1 MSMFKDFDSIQVGE
15 TQTLTKHITEADVRK
30 FVEMTG
36 DDNPLHVD
44 RAYAE
49 TTAFKDIVV
58 HGMLG
63 ASFISTVIG
72 TKLPGTGALWVSQN
86 MEFLLPVRLGDVLTI
101 SATVLKKHERERLL
115 ELDTKIVN
123 QNQQLILTGVGK
135 VKVLVAAEPEAKPAA
150 DARPRVAIVTGGAGG
165 IGKAICQRL
174 AADGFSVV
182 VNYRGQADRAAQI
195 VAEINAAADAAKAAG
210 GGGVGGVHALGRALA
225 VQADIATEAGAQAL
239 YQAAV
244 KAFGAVSVLVNNA
257 SPRINPKP
265 FSATAWDDV
274 QQQMDVQVKG
284 AFLMTSAVVPEM
296 AARKWGRIVNITSQV
311 LDGPPSVTWTGYA
324 MAKGALQVFS
334 NYMAAELGP
343 QGITVNCVSPG
354 MCETTLIGDIP
365 EKAQLMIARQTPLRR
380 LAKPSDV
387 AAAVAYLVSEDA
399 GFVTGDTIAVNG
411 GMAMR

>member
-1 MSMFKDFDSIQVGE
+1 MFKDFAAIQVGE

-49 TTAFKDIVV
+49 TTSFKDIVV

-86 MEFLLPVRLGDVLTI
+86 LEFLLPVRLGDVLTI

-135 VKVLVAAEPEAKPAA
+135 VKMLVAAEPEAKPAA
-150 DARPRVAIVTGGAGG
+150 DAYPRVAIVTGGAGG

-174 AADGFSVV
+174 ATDGFDVV
-182 VNYRGQADRAAQI
+182 VNYRGQADRAAQM
-195 VAEINAAADAAKAAG
+195 VAEINAAASAATSGSAG
-210 GGGVGGVHALGRALA
+210 AGKGYGRALA
-225 VQADIATEAGAQAL
+225 VQADISTEAGAQAL

-265 FSATAWDDV
+265 FGSTSWSDV

-284 AFLMTSAVVPEM
+284 ALLMTSAVVSEM
-296 AARKWGRIVNITSQV
+296 SARKWGRIVNITSQV

-387 AAAVAYLVSEDA
+387 AAAVAYLVSDDA
-399 GFVTGDTIAVNG
+399 GFVTGDTVAVNG
-411 GMAMR
+411 GMAIR

>member
-1 MSMFKDFDSIQVGE
+1 MFKDFDAIQVGE

-86 MEFLLPVRLGDVLTI
+86 IEFLLPVRLGDVLTI

-135 VKVLVAAEPEAKPAA
+135 VKVLVTAEPEAKPAA

-174 AADGFSVV
+174 AADGFDVV

-195 VAEINAAADAAKAAG
+195 VAEINAGAG
-210 GGGVGGVHALGRALA
+210 EGKGRALA

-265 FSATAWDDV
+265 FGATAWDDV

-284 AFLMTSAVVPEM
+284 AFLMTGAVVPEM
-296 AARKWGRIVNITSQV
+296 GARKWGRIVNITSQV
-311 LDGPPSVTWTGYA
+311 LDGSPSVTWTGYA

-387 AAAVAYLVSEDA
+387 AAAVAYLVSDDA
-399 GFVTGDTIAVNG
+399 GFITGDTVAVNG

>member
-1 MSMFKDFDSIQVGE
+1 MFKDFDAIQVGE
-15 TQTLTKHITEADVRK
+15 TQTLTKHITEEDVRK

-49 TTAFKDIVV
+49 TTSFKDIVV

-115 ELDTKIVN
+115 ELDTKIIN
-123 QNQQLILTGVGK
+123 QNQQLILTGAGK
-135 VKVLVAAEPEAKPAA
+135 VKVLVVAEPEAKPAA
-150 DARPRVAIVTGGAGG
+150 DARPRVAVVTGGAGG

-174 AADGFSVV
+174 AADGFDVV

-195 VAEINAAADAAKAAG
+195 VAEINAAASAATSVSAG
-210 GGGVGGVHALGRALA
+210 ADKRHGRALA
-225 VQADIATEAGAQAL
+225 VQADISTEADAQAL

-265 FSATAWDDV
+265 FGSSVWSDV
-274 QQQMDVQVKG
+274 QHQMDVQVKG

-296 AARKWGRIVNITSQV
+296 SARKWGRIVNITSQV
-311 LDGPPSVTWTGYA
+311 LDGPPAVTWTGYA

-343 QGITVNCVSPG
+343 QGVTVNCVSPG
-354 MCETTLIGDIP
+354 MCETVLIGDIP
-365 EKAQLMIARQTPLRR
+365 EKAQLVIARQTPLRR

-387 AAAVAYLVSEDA
+387 AAAVAYLVSDDA
-399 GFVTGDTIAVNG
+399 GFVTGDTLAVNG
-411 GMAMR
+411 GISMR

>member
-1 MSMFKDFDSIQVGE
+1 MFKDFDSIQVGE
-15 TQTLTKHITEADVRK
+15 TQILTKHITEADVRK

-49 TTAFKDIVV
+49 TTSFKDIVV
-58 HGMLG
+58 HGMLS

-101 SATVLKKHERERLL
+101 SATVVKKYERERLL
-115 ELDTKIVN
+115 ELDTRIVN

-135 VKVLVAAEPEAKPAA
+135 VKVLVTAEPEVKQAT
-150 DARPRVAIVTGGAGG
+150 DAHPRVAIVTGGSGG

-174 AADGFSVV
+174 AADGFDVV
-182 VNYRGQADRAAQI
+182 VNYRGQGDRAAQI
-195 VAEINAAADAAKAAG
+195 ACEINAIAG
-210 GGGVGGVHALGRALA
+210 EGRGRALA
-225 VQADIATEAGAQAL
+225 VQADIATETGASVL
-239 YQAAV
+239 FQAALR
-244 KAFGAVSVLVNNA
+244 AFGGVSVLVNNA

-265 FSATAWDDV
+265 FSATSWEDV
-274 QQQMDVQVKG
+274 QQQMNVQVKG
-284 AFLMTSAVVPEM
+284 ALLMTGAVVPDM
-296 AARKWGRIVNITSQV
+296 GARKWGRIVNITSQV
-311 LDGPPSVTWTGYA
+311 LDGPPTVTWTGYA

-334 NYMAAELGP
+334 NYMAAELGV

-365 EKAQLMIARQTPLRR
+365 EKVQLMIARQTPLRR

-387 AAAVAYLVSEDA
+387 AAAVAYLVSDDA
-399 GFVTGDTIAVNG
+399 GFVTGDTLAVNG
-411 GMAMR
+411 GIAMR

>member
-1 MSMFKDFDSIQVGE
+1 MALEDGQQGGMRLFKDFDAIQVGE
-15 TQTLTKHITEADVRK
+15 TQTLTRKITEADVRK
-30 FVEMTG
+30 FVDMTG

-101 SATVLKKHERERLL
+101 SATVQKKFERERLL
-115 ELDTKIVN
+115 ELETRIVN

-135 VKVLVAAEPEAKPAA
+135 VKVLVTIAPEFKPDM

-165 IGKAICQRL
+165 IGRAICLRL
-174 AADGFSVV
+174 AADGYHVV

-195 VAEINAAADAAKAAG
+195 ASEINAG
-210 GGGVGGVHALGRALA
+210 GKSNAIA
-225 VQADIATEAGAQAL
+225 VQADISTVEGAEAL
-239 YQAAV
+239 YGATL
-244 KAFGAVSVLVNNA
+244 KAFGAVGVLVNNA
-257 SPRINPKP
+257 SPRINPKQ
-265 FSATAWDDV
+265 FSATSWSDV
-274 QQQMDVQVKG
+274 QQQIDVQVKG

-296 AARKWGRIVNITSQV
+296 SARKWGRIVNITSQV

-324 MAKGALQVFS
+324 MAKGALNVFS

-380 LAKPSDV
+380 LAKPADV
-387 AAAVAYLVSEDA
+387 ASAVAYLVSEDA
-399 GFVTGDTIAVNG
+399 CFVTGHTVAVNG
-411 GMAMR
+411 GVVMR

>member
-1 MSMFKDFDSIQVGE
+1 MFKNFDAIQVGE
-15 TQTLTKHITEADVRK
+15 TQTLVKHITEVDVRK

-49 TTAFKDIVV
+49 TTSFKDIVV

-86 MEFLLPVRLGDVLTI
+86 IDFLLPVRLGDVLTI
-101 SATVLKKHERERLL
+101 SATVVKKHERERLL
-115 ELDTKIVN
+115 ELDTRILN

-135 VKVLVAAEPEAKPAA
+135 VKVLVAAEPEAKLAG

-174 AADGFSVV
+174 AKDGFDVV

-195 VAEINAAADAAKAAG
+195 AADLNAVAG
-210 GGGVGGVHALGRALA
+210 NGKGRALA
-225 VQADIATEAGAQAL
+225 VLADIATESGSQAL
-239 YQAAV
+239 YAAAV

-265 FSATAWDDV
+265 FSATSWDDV
-274 QQQMDVQVKG
+274 LQQMDVQVKG
-284 AFLMTSAVVPEM
+284 AFLMTSAVTPDM
-296 AARKWGRIVNITSQV
+296 ARRKWGRIVNITSEV
-311 LDGPPSVTWTGYA
+311 LDGPPSVTWTSYA

-354 MCETTLIGDIP
+354 MCETTLIGDVP
-365 EKAQLMIARQTPLRR
+365 EKVQLMIARQTPLRR

-387 AAAVAYLVSEDA
+387 AAAVAYLVSDDA
-399 GFVTGDTIAVNG
+399 SFITGDTIAVNG
-411 GMAMR
+411 GRTMS

>member
-1 MSMFKDFDSIQVGE
+1 MFKDFDVIQVGE

-49 TTAFKDIVV
+49 TTSFKDIVV

-115 ELDTKIVN
+115 ELDTKIIN

-174 AADGFSVV
+174 AADGFDVV
-182 VNYRGQADRAAQI
+182 VNYHGQADRAAQI
-195 VAEINAAADAAKAAG
+195 VAEINAAASAATSVSAG
-210 GGGVGGVHALGRALA
+210 ADKRHGRALA
-225 VQADIATEAGAQAL
+225 VQADISTEAGAQAL

-257 SPRINPKP
+257 SPESIPSLLVQLP
-265 FSATAWDDV
+265 GAMFSSRW
-274 QQQMDVQVKG
+274 MCR
-284 AFLMTSAVVPEM
+284 SR
-296 AARKWGRIVNITSQV
+296 ARS
-311 LDGPPSVTWTGYA
+311 
-324 MAKGALQVFS
+324 
-334 NYMAAELGP
+334 
-343 QGITVNCVSPG
+343 
-354 MCETTLIGDIP
+354 
-365 EKAQLMIARQTPLRR
+365 
-380 LAKPSDV
+380 
-387 AAAVAYLVSEDA
+387 
-399 GFVTGDTIAVNG
+399 
-411 GMAMR
+411 

>member
-1 MSMFKDFDSIQVGE
+1 MFKDFDAIQVGE

-49 TTAFKDIVV
+49 TTSFKDIVV

-115 ELDTKIVN
+115 ELDTKIIN

-135 VKVLVAAEPEAKPAA
+135 VKVLVSAEPEAKPAA
-150 DARPRVAIVTGGAGG
+150 DARPRVAVVTGGAGG

-174 AADGFSVV
+174 AADGFDVV

-195 VAEINAAADAAKAAG
+195 VAEINAAASAATSVSAG
-210 GGGVGGVHALGRALA
+210 VDKRHGRALA
-225 VQADIATEAGAQAL
+225 VQADISTEAGAQAL

-265 FSATAWDDV
+265 FGSTSWSEV

-296 AARKWGRIVNITSQV
+296 GARKWGRVVNITSQV

-343 QGITVNCVSPG
+343 KGITVNCVSPG

-387 AAAVAYLVSEDA
+387 AAAVAYLVSDDA
-399 GFVTGDTIAVNG
+399 GFVTGDTVAVNG
-411 GMAMR
+411 GIAIR

>member
-1 MSMFKDFDSIQVGE
+1 MFKDFAAIQVGE

-49 TTAFKDIVV
+49 TTSFKDIVV

-86 MEFLLPVRLGDVLTI
+86 LEFLLPVRLGDVLTI

-135 VKVLVAAEPEAKPAA
+135 VKMLVAAEPEVKPAA
-150 DARPRVAIVTGGAGG
+150 DACPRVAIVTGGAGG

-174 AADGFSVV
+174 ATDGFDVV
-182 VNYRGQADRAAQI
+182 VNYRGQADRAAQV
-195 VAEINAAADAAKAAG
+195 VAEINAAANAATSGSAG
-210 GGGVGGVHALGRALA
+210 AGKGYGRALA
-225 VQADIATEAGAQAL
+225 VQADISTEAGAQAL

-265 FSATAWDDV
+265 FGSTSWSDV

-284 AFLMTSAVVPEM
+284 ALLMTSAVVSEM
-296 AARKWGRIVNITSQV
+296 SARKWGRIVNITSQV

-387 AAAVAYLVSEDA
+387 AAAVAYLVSDDA
-399 GFVTGDTIAVNG
+399 GFVTGDTVAVNG
-411 GMAMR
+411 GMAIR

>member
-1 MSMFKDFDSIQVGE
+1 MFKDFDAIQVGE

-49 TTAFKDIVV
+49 TTSFKDIVV

-115 ELDTKIVN
+115 ELDTKIIN

-135 VKVLVAAEPEAKPAA
+135 VKVLVATEPEAKPAA
-150 DARPRVAIVTGGAGG
+150 DARSRVAIVTGGAGG

-174 AADGFSVV
+174 AADGFDVV
-182 VNYRGQADRAAQI
+182 VNYRCQADRAAQI
-195 VAEINAAADAAKAAG
+195 VAEINAAGSAATSGSAGADKR
-210 GGGVGGVHALGRALA
+210 HGRALA
-225 VQADIATEAGAQAL
+225 VQADISTEPGAQAL
-239 YQAAV
+239 YRAAV
-244 KAFGAVSVLVNNA
+244 KAFGAVTVLVNNA

-265 FSATAWDDV
+265 FGSTSWSDV

-284 AFLMTSAVVPEM
+284 AFLMTSAVMPEM
-296 AARKWGRIVNITSQV
+296 SARKWGRVVNITSQV
-311 LDGPPSVTWTGYA
+311 LDGTPSLTWTGYA

-387 AAAVAYLVSEDA
+387 AAAVAYLVSDDA
-399 GFVTGDTIAVNG
+399 GFVTGDTVAVNG
-411 GMAMR
+411 GMAIR